1 MDDGHLLPL
10 TSYVGG
16 FFISIF
22 MISIPFLVAFYDYNH
37 KLPDRLLVS
46 SNTELCTAAELEIL
60 L

>member
-16 FFISIF
+16 FFISIL
-22 MISIPFLVAFYDYNH
+22 MVSVPFLTVFYDYDH

-46 SNTELCTAAELEIL
+46 SNIELCTAAKLEIL